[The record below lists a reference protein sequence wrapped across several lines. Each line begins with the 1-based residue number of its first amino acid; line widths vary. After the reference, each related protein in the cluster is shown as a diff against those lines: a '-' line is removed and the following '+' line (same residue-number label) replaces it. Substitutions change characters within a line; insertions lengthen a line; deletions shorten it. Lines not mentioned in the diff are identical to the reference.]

1 MDSTRNSDSWL
12 PGKLDLRIA
21 ICVLVCCLVSS
32 ALSALDL
39 KFAVGEMRLEVIQKI
54 TACISCLLC
63 CQDSTEA
70 SRKAGLTRVI
80 VTAIGGVV
88 GMGIVVLDQALGAN
102 LWILALLV
110 AVGLLVTMSICRL
123 ARVPAFSA
131 RIGGITFLLVA
142 CTLTGTARLWYA
154 LFRVISTVFGAL
166 VVWLVT
172 ALMVRQKA
180 VQ

>member
-1 MDSTRNSDSWL
+1 VESTHANETWL

-21 ICVLVCCLVSS
+21 VCVLVCCLVST
-32 ALSALDL
+32 ALSALNL
-39 KFAVGEMRLEVIQKI
+39 KFAVGEMRLEIIQKM

-63 CQDSTEA
+63 CQDGVEA

-80 VTAIGGVV
+80 VTAIGGIV
-88 GMGIVVLDQALGAN
+88 GMGVVAIDQLLGSN
-102 LWILALLV
+102 PWVLVLLV
-110 AVGLLVTMSICRL
+110 SLGLVIAMSLCRL

-154 LFRVISTVFGAL
+154 LFRLISTVFGAI
-166 VVWLVT
+166 VVWIVT
-172 ALMVRQKA
+172 ALMSTTKGR
-180 VQ
+180 